1 MEYTGNVCV
10 VRVDYVL
17 RGPIYGLMDGWC
29 IMSTNLQEYITKKLS
44 TTTDLQIASIK
55 LKYDKENSLPKR
67 EYYNVIF
74 DLDSFMVEITEGR
87 VTASAV
93 YEKNL
98 IGKTKGEF
106 KRYVLMNNGT
116 YEWVE
121 TINDVA

>member
-1 MEYTGNVCV
+1 MHNVDKLA
-10 VRVDYVL
+10 R
-17 RGPIYGLMDGWC
+17 IHH
-29 IMSTNLQEYITKKLS
+29 KKLS